1 MSQIKV
7 FLNFNLHVVS
17 ESIPHSL
24 LSLMVLVHQ
33 CSGIFWVDFPSNTL
47 ESRVAPVEQET
58 QTEDAGALVEPEVLD
73 EQRRQICQRFSNTN
87 SCGSLNRMAG
97 IEDDSY
103 V

>member
-1 MSQIKV
+1 MLANANTWKAKV
-7 FLNFNLHVVS
+7 R
-17 ESIPHSL
+17 P
-24 LSLMVLVHQ
+24 Q
-33 CSGIFWVDFPSNTL
+33 T
-47 ESRVAPVEQET
+47 APEGR
-58 QTEDAGALVEPEVLD
+58 GALVEPEVLG

>member
-1 MSQIKV
+1 MEDFAGMSQIKV

-58 QTEDAGALVEPEVLD
+58 QTEDAGK
-73 EQRRQICQRFSNTN
+73 CQYLEGQSTAAK
-87 SCGSLNRMAG
+87 SP
-97 IEDDSY
+97 
-103 V
+103 